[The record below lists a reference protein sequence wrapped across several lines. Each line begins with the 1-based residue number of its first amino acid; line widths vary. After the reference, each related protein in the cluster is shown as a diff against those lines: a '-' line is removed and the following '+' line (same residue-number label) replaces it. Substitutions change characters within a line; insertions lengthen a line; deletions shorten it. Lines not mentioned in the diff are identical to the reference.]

1 MFEIEEQHL
10 ACQVQSIFNN
20 KRLTEVETEQLWKK
34 TKNKKIIPEMSHGRL
49 IGAEIVREQF

>member
-20 KRLTEVETEQLWKK
+20 KRLTEVEIEQL
-34 TKNKKIIPEMSHGRL
+34 
-49 IGAEIVREQF
+49 